1 MSALQNCCITVKAPE
16 YGGMDNGGLPTV
28 QGDWNQDY
36 REALMAISRYF
47 DRLALGMEPGAPGE
61 HSVLFQKGSTAAA
74 PAPATGTITM
84 ATSSGVVGAT
94 IGGTLVTVTWAISD
108 ANSQVL
114 LATAI
119 NADATVNKWVYATAS
134 GAVCTLTALQP
145 GVLGNNVTLAL
156 SGTNVTVSG
165 AKLTGGVGA
174 DQSGTVA
181 ATGTITIASAATVT
195 VGADINGI
203 RTTVAWATSD
213 TATALALSQAIN
225 AVANHPVQAT
235 AALGVVTLR
244 ARQPGV
250 VDYNLVP
257 VATGLYSLQRV
268 SNVVT
273 ATIVA
278 GGTHAVKVGDSISVL
293 NPSGTFGATV
303 TTYTVLTATTTT
315 FTYAETGANA
325 GPTTGF
331 TMSNFAATSH
341 VKSSDSKLTGGIG
354 TSISAN
360 FAA

>member
-47 DRLALGMEPGAPGE
+47 GRLALGMEPGAPGE

-114 LATAI
+114 LAEAI
-119 NADATVNKWVYATAS
+119 NANATVNKWVYATAS

-145 GVLGNNVTLAL
+145 GVLGNNVTLVL

-174 DQSGTVA
+174 DVPGTVA
-181 ATGTITIASAATVT
+181 ATGSITIASGSGSVGAFINGVLTTVT
-195 VGADINGI
+195 
-203 RTTVAWATSD
+203 WATSD
-213 TATALALSQAIN
+213 TASALALSAAIN
-225 AVANHPVQAT
+225 AAAGPVQAT
-235 AALGVVTLR
+235 AALGVVSLR
-244 ARQPGV
+244 ARQPGL
-250 VDYNLVP
+250 VDYNLV
-257 VATGLYSLQRV
+257 A
-268 SNVVT
+268 
-273 ATIVA
+273 
-278 GGTHAVKVGDSISVL
+278 
-293 NPSGTFGATV
+293 SGTGVTVSGAK
-303 TTYTVLTATTTT
+303 
-315 FTYAETGANA
+315 
-325 GPTTGF
+325 
-331 TMSNFAATSH
+331 M
-341 VKSSDSKLTGGIG
+341 TGGIG

-360 FAA
+360 YAA